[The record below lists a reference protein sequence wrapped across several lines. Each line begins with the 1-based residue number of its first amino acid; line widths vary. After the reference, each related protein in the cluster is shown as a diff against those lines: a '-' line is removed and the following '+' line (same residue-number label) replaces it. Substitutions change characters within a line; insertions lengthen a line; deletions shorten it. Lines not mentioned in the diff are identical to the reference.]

1 MIFQYSVPRKKSP
14 LSWRESF
21 SSVFIF
27 LIFLQL
33 DPIDG
38 NRTVFRVPLD
48 AFHAVIADLF
58 RVQIAA
64 VTFTASDTFPVI
76 EYAHFMQC
84 HPKPPLFRFADYYNA
99 D

>member
-1 MIFQYSVPRKKSP
+1 MIFQYSVPRKKALSHGGRAFP
-14 LSWRESF
+14 LFSF
-21 SSVFIF
+21 F

-38 NRTVFRVPLD
+38 NRAVFRVPLD

-84 HPKPPLFRFADYYNA
+84 HPKPPLFRFAEYYNA